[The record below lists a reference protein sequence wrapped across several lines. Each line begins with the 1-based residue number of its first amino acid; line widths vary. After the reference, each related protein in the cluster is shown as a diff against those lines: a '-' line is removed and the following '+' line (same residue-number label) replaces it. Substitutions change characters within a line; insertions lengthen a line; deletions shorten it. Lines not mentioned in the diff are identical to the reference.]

1 VAKEGFTISKRSCR
15 ECVAS
20 KVSGQPKINETINT
34 SILPKVVNLQRLTTF
49 FMLLRLL
56 CVRSTECNFLLR
68 VLSTTV
74 FPVRVFS
81 RVGKGISAQAAHRT
95 VRESLPSYGSCYPV
109 MLLLPISS
117 DETGWDSLSVSP
129 DTF

>member
-34 SILPKVVNLQRLTTF
+34 SIIPKVVNLQRLTTF

-81 RVGKGISAQAAHRT
+81 RVGKGISAQAAQGT